1 MPRKLVLGGVVLEV
15 WSTGVHSVIQ
25 CSTGLITEGV
35 ARETVAQDSDEAK
48 KIRQT
53 NPNKNN

>member
-1 MPRKLVLGGVVLEV
+1 MPRKLVLGGVVVEV

-35 ARETVAQDSDEAK
+35 ARENVAQDSEAK